1 MLSVIKAT
9 TSDIPLI
16 RELTFAIW
24 PQTYTAIISKE
35 QIDYMLE
42 MMYNPATLQK
52 QMEEEDCTFIIVYND
67 KEPVAFASYAQLT
80 EPGGHPADNE
90 TEPLL
95 WKLNKIYILSSQQ
108 GKGTGKFIIN
118 YIVDEIKAKH
128 AKALQLQV
136 NRDNKEKDF
145 YEKLGF
151 KIIQTANFDI
161 GNGYFMNDYVME
173 LSV

>member
-1 MLSVIKAT
+1 MLSVNKAT

-16 RELTFAIW
+16 RQLTFAIW
-24 PQTYTAIISKE
+24 PQTYSAVISKA

-42 MMYNPATLQK
+42 QMYNPATLQK
-52 QMEEEDCTFIIVYND
+52 QMEEEGCTFIIVYDD
-67 KEPVAFASYAQLT
+67 KEPVAFASY
-80 EPGGHPADNE
+80 NE
-90 TEPLL
+90 TEPQI

-118 YIVDEIKAKH
+118 YIVGEIKTKQ

-136 NRDNKEKDF
+136 NRQNKAKDF

-151 KIIQTANFDI
+151 KIIKTADFDI

-173 LSV
+173 LTFWL

>member
-1 MLSVIKAT
+1 MLAVIKAT
-9 TSDIPLI
+9 IADIPLI
-16 RELTFAIW
+16 RQLTFAIW
-24 PQTYTAIISKE
+24 PQTYSAIISKE

-42 MMYNPATLQK
+42 MMYNPIVLQK
-52 QMEEEDCTFIIVYND
+52 QMEEDYCTFIIVYDD
-67 KEPVAFASYAQLT
+67 KEPVAFASY
-80 EPGGHPADNE
+80 NE
-90 TEPLL
+90 TEKQL

-118 YIVDEIKAKH
+118 YIVDEIKAKG
-128 AKALQLQV
+128 AKSLQLQV
-136 NRDNKEKDF
+136 NRENKAKDF

-173 LSV
+173 LAL

>member
-1 MLSVIKAT
+1 MLSVQEAT
-9 TSDIPLI
+9 AADIPLI
-16 RELTFAIW
+16 RQLTFDIW
-24 PQTYTAIISKE
+24 PKTYSDMLSKE

-52 QMEEEDCTFIIVYND
+52 QIEEVGCTFIIVYD
-67 KEPVAFASYAQLT
+67 DAEPVAFASYAQ
-80 EPGGHPADNE
+80 HPADNE
-90 TEPLL
+90 TEPGI

-108 GKGTGKFIIN
+108 GKGTGRFIIN
-118 YIVDEIKAKH
+118 YIVDEIKAKG

-136 NRDNKEKDF
+136 NRQNKAKYF

-151 KIIQTANFDI
+151 KIIKTADFDI

-173 LSV
+173 LTV